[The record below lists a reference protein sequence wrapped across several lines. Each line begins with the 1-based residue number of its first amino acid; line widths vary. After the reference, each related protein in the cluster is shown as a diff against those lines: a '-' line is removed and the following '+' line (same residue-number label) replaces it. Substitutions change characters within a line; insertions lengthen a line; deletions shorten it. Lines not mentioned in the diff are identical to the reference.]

1 MSLRMLFFPP
11 FAPFSWMRRDLSL
24 ASTLLAVDAAFSFF
38 SPSFPVSLSFS
49 SPKPNFWNMARR
61 SWMFFSRFF
70 SYSERPAVSLDSFW
84 TCNVLQLQSK

>member
-24 ASTLLAVDAAFSFF
+24 ASTLLAVDAFSFF

-49 SPKPNFWNMARR
+49 SPKPNF
-61 SWMFFSRFF
+61 
-70 SYSERPAVSLDSFW
+70 
-84 TCNVLQLQSK
+84 